1 MKDIVHQHFF
11 CEWERVNLCLERN
24 HQSSFTPLNEI
35 LKGCAYRHVEN
46 LKNRVDE
53 IHIQR
58 LEYISKEEDLK
69 ILDPISNLNEIP
81 SDLVC
86 CVTKIPSTV
95 SVKKLKLKNRKICGE
110 EIYFFLNIH
119 TCKNEGI

>member
-1 MKDIVHQHFF
+1 MKDIVHQHFI
-11 CEWERVNLCLERN
+11 CEWERINLCLERN

-35 LKGCAYRHVEN
+35 LKGCAYRHVQN

-58 LEYISKEEDLK
+58 LEYITKDLNSP
-69 ILDPISNLNEIP
+69 LDPIVGVEEIP

-95 SVKKLKLKNRKICGE
+95 SVKS
-110 EIYFFLNIH
+110 
-119 TCKNEGI
+119 